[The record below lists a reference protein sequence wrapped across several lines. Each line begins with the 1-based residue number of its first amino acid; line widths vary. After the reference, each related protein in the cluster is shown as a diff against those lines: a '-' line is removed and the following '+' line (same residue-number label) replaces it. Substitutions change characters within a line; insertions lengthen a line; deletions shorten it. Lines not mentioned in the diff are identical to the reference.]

1 MRWNRKHLVF
11 GMCVAFVL
19 FSAFAG
25 AASATTGHMGEGESV
40 GSNQAPEEEWNR
52 TFGGADPDLGRS
64 VQQTSDG
71 GYIVA
76 GWTAPYGAG
85 NADVWLIKVKGE
97 EPTELKVH
105 NLDTSKNF
113 STIQAAID
121 DPDTLAGHTI
131 TVDPGTYNENVNVY
145 KSLTIRSTSGNPAD
159 TIVQANNPDD
169 NVFEV
174 TANYVNISGFT
185 VKGATGY
192 FYPAIYLNKVSYC
205 NITNNKVLNSSH
217 GIRLQ
222 YSSNNTLTNNNV
234 LNNENYGIDLLYS
247 NNNTLTNN
255 SISCNHLGIRLWDSN
270 SNTLTNNNISH
281 NDLGIYLWSNNNTLI
296 NNSVSQNDKGI
307 FLGLANNNTLTNNSV
322 SYNYYYGIDLFNSN
336 NNTLTDNNASYND
349 LGIRLRNYLND
360 STLINNNVLYNNYGV
375 VFVCAYNNTMTN
387 NNVSHNQLGIHL
399 CHSNSI
405 IYLNNFINNEDNVYS
420 YNSTNIWNSTS
431 KITYTYNGNTYT
443 NYLGNYWDDYKEK
456 YPEAEEIDDCGIWD
470 TPYSIDSDADN
481 HPLMKPWGNYFEL
494 PENIF
499 DTGVPVNP
507 YPSISGTHNGTIKLN
522 HTVIATKLYTYPC
535 AGTGGHTEY
544 ARIWNKTWNATATW
558 DGYASDWHNI
568 SFDKPVVLL
577 PNKTYNYTIRTGSY
591 PQIHHTDALPTKNG
605 WINCSEFVD
614 ANGKVYYDWIPAIML
629 WS

>member
-1 MRWNRKHLVF
+1 
-11 GMCVAFVL
+11 
-19 FSAFAG
+19 
-25 AASATTGHMGEGESV
+25 
-40 GSNQAPEEEWNR
+40 
-52 TFGGADPDLGRS
+52 
-64 VQQTSDG
+64 
-71 GYIVA
+71 
-76 GWTAPYGAG
+76 
-85 NADVWLIKVKGE
+85 
-97 EPTELKVH
+97 
-105 NLDTSKNF
+105 
-113 STIQAAID
+113 
-121 DPDTLAGHTI
+121 
-131 TVDPGTYNENVNVY
+131 
-145 KSLTIRSTSGNPAD
+145 
-159 TIVQANNPDD
+159 
-169 NVFEV
+169 
-174 TANYVNISGFT
+174 
-185 VKGATGY
+185 
-192 FYPAIYLNKVSYC
+192 
-205 NITNNKVLNSSH
+205 VLNSSH

-322 SYNYYYGIDLFNSN
+322 SYNYYGIDLFNSN

-456 YPEAEEIDDCGIWD
+456 YPEAEEIDECGIWD

-481 HPLMKPWGNYFEL
+481 HPLVKPWENYFEL

-507 YPSISGTHNGTIKLN
+507 YPSISGIHNGTIKPN
-522 HTVIATKLYTYPC
+522 QTIIATKLYTYPC
-535 AGTGGHTEY
+535 EGTGGHTEY

-558 DGYASDWHNI
+558 DGYAGGHNI
-568 SFDKPVVLL
+568 TFDKTVVLL

-591 PQIHHTDALPTKNG
+591 PQIHHNTSLLTPNG
-605 WINCSEFVD
+605 WINCTKFVD
-614 ANGKVYYDWIPAIML
+614 TNGKIYDDWIPAIRL
-629 WS
+629 E